1 MTPTTALIENYFHSL
16 ADLGPNVI
24 ATKSPVDRCSLAEAF
39 DWAVSR
45 VKFTRDAGG
54 KIIFIGNGGSA
65 AIASHMAIDYSK
77 NGGFPALAFNDAAS
91 LTCLANDLGYDQ
103 VFAHH
108 VNTLGRE
115 EDMLIAISSS
125 GQSKSILNAVAK
137 AREKSMPVL
146 TLSGFGDNNP
156 LLLLGDVNLFVPS
169 AAYGFVEIT
178 HLTLCHAIL
187 DIAMGWCPENS
198 K

>member
-1 MTPTTALIENYFHSL
+1 MTPTTAQIENYFHSL
-16 ADLGPNVI
+16 ADLGANVI
-24 ATKSPVDRCSLAEAF
+24 ATKSSVDDFSLAEAF
-39 DWAVSR
+39 DWAVNR
-45 VKFTRDAGG
+45 IKFTRDSGG
-54 KIIFIGNGGSA
+54 KIIFVGNGGSA

-108 VNTLGRE
+108 VKTLGRA

-125 GQSKSILNAVAK
+125 GQSKSILNAVSK
-137 AREKSMPVL
+137 AQEISMPIL
-146 TLSGFGDNNP
+146 TLSGFEHNNP
-156 LLLLGDVNLFVPS
+156 LQFLGDVNLFVPS
-169 AAYGFVEIT
+169 SAYGFVEIT

-187 DIAMGWCPENS
+187 DVAMGWCPENS

>member
-1 MTPTTALIENYFHSL
+1 MTPTTALIENYFNSL

-24 ATKSPVDRCSLAEAF
+24 ATKSPVGGCTLAEAF
-39 DWAVSR
+39 DWAVNR
-45 VKFTRDAGG
+45 IKFTRDADG
-54 KIIFIGNGGSA
+54 KIMFIGNGGSA

-77 NGGFPALAFNDAAS
+77 NGGFPALAFNDSAS

-108 VNTLGRE
+108 VNALGRS

-125 GQSKSILNAVAK
+125 GQSKSILNAASA

-146 TLSGFGDNNP
+146 TLSGFEPDNP
-156 LLLLGDVNLFVPS
+156 LLQLGDVNLFVPS
-169 AAYGFVEIT
+169 SAYGFVEIT